1 MNLFD
6 ISAIVL
12 TASAIGSFVNHKW
25 IRLPSSIG
33 LLLLAMGLGFA
44 GIFLQKIGVISNEHI
59 ELFLSS
65 INFNETVF
73 HGMLSFLLFAGSLQI
88 NIEDLKSAKLPI
100 AMTAT
105 ISTLLSTLMIG
116 LAFFMLA
123 NRLGFEN
130 ITLLYAM
137 LFGAIL
143 SPTDPIAAL
152 SIIKKMR
159 ASKKIET
166 IITGESLFNDGVAIV
181 IFLTIIEILHS
192 NGEAGFAQAAEFL
205 LLEAGGGIVFGGI
218 IGWIA
223 YRMLL
228 KIDDMHVELFIMLA
242 VVTGGYTLA
251 EKLRLSAPL
260 AMVVAGIIIGNHGRS
275 HAMSDHSR
283 IYLDAFWEA
292 IDEILNTVL
301 FFLIGLEMMVINAT
315 AALALLGA
323 ACILIA
329 LSARFVSIAI
339 PMLFLK
345 PFYKARRGAIIIL
358 TWGGLRG
365 ALSIAMVLS
374 LQEQSIKAIFLPC
387 IYFVVIFSIAVQGLT
402 FSKILRKYKMELQSS
417 SNGA

>member
-6 ISAIVL
+6 VSAIVI

-33 LLLLAMGLGFA
+33 LLLLAMGLGFV
-44 GIFLQKIGVISNEHI
+44 GIFLQRVGIISNQYI
-59 ELFLSS
+59 EIFLSS

-105 ISTLLSTLMIG
+105 ISTFLSTFMIG
-116 LAFFMLA
+116 GAFYLLA
-123 NRLGFEN
+123 NHLGFTN
-130 ITLLYAM
+130 ITFLYAM
-137 LFGAIL
+137 LFGSIL

-181 IFLTIIEILHS
+181 IFLTLLELLHS
-192 NGEAGFAQAAEFL
+192 NGETTAMTAVEFL
-205 LLEAGGGIVFGGI
+205 LLEAGGGIVFGGV

-223 YRMLL
+223 SEMLR
-228 KIDDMHVELFIMLA
+228 KINAMHVELFIMLA

-251 EKLRLSAPL
+251 EKLQFSAPL
-260 AMVVAGIIIGNHGRS
+260 AMVVAGIIIGNQGRS
-275 HAMSDHSR
+275 RKTAVHSNNQ
-283 IYLDAFWEA
+283 LEFFWEA
-292 IDEILNTVL
+292 VDEILNTVL

-315 AALALLGA
+315 ATLALLGI
-323 ACILIA
+323 ACIFIA
-329 LSARFVSIAI
+329 LISRFISIAI

-345 PFYKARRGAIIIL
+345 PFYTARRGAIIIL

-374 LQEQSIKAIFLPC
+374 LEDKGIKEIFLPC

-402 FSKILRKYKMELQSS
+402 FSNILRKYKMELQSS
-417 SNGA
+417 